1 MELLEIKKNCKIVE
15 NKEHNGEELY
25 FDEKPSKQVLD
36 TLKEN
41 HYRWHNVKKCWF
53 RKLTYTSN
61 ENNSKK
67 TNNKNNKKSN
77 YLGVKIGDI
86 FVYSWGYEQSNI
98 NYFQVVD
105 LKGQKSVVIREI
117 AKETTEVNGYE
128 SYQVVPRKNEFLDKK
143 KGFLKDNELG
153 ATKLVKGLKDGT
165 IYINIES
172 FGFCSLWDGK
182 PDNMTCYY

>member
-67 TNNKNNKKSN
+67 TTNKNNKKSN

-86 FVYSWGYEQSNI
+86 FHYSWGYEQTNA
-98 NYFQVVD
+98 NYFQVVA
-105 LKGQKSVVIREI
+105 LKGQKSVVVREI
-117 AKETTEVNGYE
+117 AYKRIETTGFD
-128 SYQVVPRKNEFLDKK
+128 SYKVAPCKNEFLEKSN
-143 KGFLKDNELG
+143 FIKDNIIG
-153 ATKLVKGLKDGT
+153 ATKMVKGLKNGT

-172 FGFCSLWDGK
+172 FGFCSLWDGT

>member
-36 TLKEN
+36 TLKSN
-41 HYRWHNVKKCWF
+41 GYRWHNVKKCWF

-61 ENNSKK
+61 ETNSKK
-67 TNNKNNKKSN
+67 TTNKNNKKSN

-86 FVYSWGYEQSNI
+86 FHYSWGYEQTNA
-98 NYFQVVD
+98 NYFQVVA
-105 LKGQKSVVIREI
+105 LKGQKSIVVREI
-117 AKETTEVNGYE
+117 AYKRIETTGFD
-128 SYQVVPRKNEFLDKK
+128 SYKVTPCKNEFLEKSN
-143 KGFLKDNELG
+143 FIKDNIIG
-153 ATKLVKGLKDGT
+153 ATKMVKGLKNGT

-172 FGFCSLWDGK
+172 FGFCSLWNGK
-182 PDNMTCYY
+182 DNVMTCYY

>member
-67 TNNKNNKKSN
+67 TTNKNNKKSN

-86 FVYSWGYEQSNI
+86 FHYSWGYEQTNA
-98 NYFQVVD
+98 NYFQVVA
-105 LKGQKSVVIREI
+105 LKGQKSVVVREI
-117 AKETTEVNGYE
+117 AYKRIETTGFD
-128 SYQVVPRKNEFLDKK
+128 SYKVAPCKNEFLEKSN
-143 KGFLKDNELG
+143 FIKDNIVG
-153 ATKLVKGLKDGT
+153 ATKMVKGLKSGT

-182 PDNMTCYY
+182 ADNMTCYY

>member
-67 TNNKNNKKSN
+67 TTNKNNKKSN

-86 FVYSWGYEQSNI
+86 FHYSWGYEQTNA
-98 NYFQVVD
+98 NYFQVVA
-105 LKGQKSVVIREI
+105 LKGQKSIVVREI
-117 AKETTEVNGYE
+117 AYKRTETTGFD
-128 SYQVVPRKNEFLDKK
+128 SYKVAPCKNEFLEKSN
-143 KGFLKDNELG
+143 FIKDNTVG
-153 ATKLVKGLKDGT
+153 ATKMVKGLKDGT

-172 FGFCSLWDGK
+172 FGFCSLWNGK
-182 PDNMTCYY
+182 DNIMTCYY